1 MRHQR
6 WRSVQRASLA
16 AILLFSPRPAAALIP
31 GDSNLDGR
39 VSAADFTALQ
49 RILGGEL
56 GNDSADANR
65 DGHITGDDLDATA
78 ALLFG
83 GPLTAATPTPT
94 DTATPIAS
102 PSPTSTQGASP
113 SATVTRTST
122 EPFATHTAT
131 LTSTPTL
138 SRTATAS
145 ATPTASLT
153 VAPSHTPGSAAVA
166 ESVAGSAVIVA
177 NGMTAIPSVVT
188 ALVSG
193 LQFGGAASFDDGGA
207 AGSCP
212 LGGSVTRTCPFGDSM
227 LTIKLVGCRIATP
240 SGTATID
247 GSVKLGTGFCPL
259 VLPPW
264 MATVD
269 VTAVFRD
276 QANNKLL
283 TAKANFTGTVDPQLG
298 GTCKATGANL
308 VLNGTLETLFPSSDD
323 VQVTFANTSVAVTVA
338 TFNAACVPVNY
349 SLDFDGPATIA
360 TSEAGGG
367 AAATDPPFAVTFGHF
382 VMQQNASANP
392 TVLSIDGDIT
402 AACYG
407 GTVTLQTLTPLAQAV
422 GQPCPTSGK
431 VKVNAP
437 GGMSRLLYLAGGMVG
452 IDTNLD
458 GIADET
464 FPSCLDSLLLL
475 CLAQPAPTV
484 TPTVTAT
491 GTETETATATATETE
506 SPTVTPSASATSTEP
521 PTETPTRTP
530 TRTATAT
537 VMTSGTETV
546 EPSATATTPTPP
558 SKRTKTE
565 APSAT
570 STAPASAT
578 ASGSPTSSP
587 SSTPTATAGESPT
600 SSPSSTPTTTASHSP
615 TSSPSPT
622 PTVTA
627 TATASG
633 TSTRT
638 PSVTQTTTRT
648 ATPSRTPTPTPS
660 LAPFCDTLSSPAL
673 IPDNNPTGINN
684 SITIANQTTI
694 ADLNVRLDIDHTWVG
709 DLKVSLTHVT
719 TGMTVVLLDR
729 PGVPATS
736 GSCSGNNI
744 SCVLDDEAGRFVE
757 TQCLAS
763 AVTSPMAAIDG
774 SVKPNNP
781 LSAFDGQSV
790 AGMWRLNVSDNAVD
804 DMGSLL
810 GWCLEVNAPAPVV
823 TAFTCN
829 GSDVCTVALGQPF
842 TLSFSFFDPDGNA
855 SSWHMGRTDDN
866 GVTVDIADGVI
877 SPASGTWSVP
887 LLFDP
892 FFCPGATCRTSEFDY
907 FVIVSDAGGNP
918 SRQTRVHVTVP
929 GT

>member
-1 MRHQR
+1 MRYQR
-6 WRSVQRASLA
+6 WRSIQRALLA
-16 AILLFSPRPAAALIP
+16 ATMLFSARPTSALIP

-49 RILGGEL
+49 RILGGEP

-65 DGHITGDDLDATA
+65 DSLITPEDLGATA

-83 GPLTAATPTPT
+83 ESLTVATPTPT
-94 DTATPIAS
+94 DTATPIAP
-102 PSPTSTQGASP
+102 PSPTPTQSATP
-113 SATVTRTST
+113 SATVTRTFT
-122 EPFATHTAT
+122 QPFGTHTAT
-131 LTSTPTL
+131 LTSSPTQ

-145 ATPTASLT
+145 ATPTASPT
-153 VAPSHTPGSAAVA
+153 IAPSSTPGSAAVA

-193 LQFGGAASFDDGGA
+193 LQFGGAASFAEGGA

-212 LGGSVTRTCPFGDSM
+212 LGGSVTRMCPFGDSM
-227 LTIKLVGCRIATP
+227 LTIKLDGCRIATP

-308 VLNGTLETLFPSSDD
+308 VLNGTLETLFPSNGD
-323 VQVTFANTSVAVTVA
+323 VKVTFDDTSIAVTVA
-338 TFNAACVPVNY
+338 AFDTACVPTNY

-360 TSEAGGG
+360 TSAGGGG
-367 AAATDPPFAVTFGHF
+367 AAASDQPFAVTFGHF

-422 GQPCPTSGK
+422 GQPCPTSGI
-431 VKVNAP
+431 VKVSAP
-437 GGMSRLLYLAGGMVG
+437 NGMSQLLYLAGGMVG

-458 GIADET
+458 GISDET

-475 CLAQPAPTV
+475 CLAQPAPTA
-484 TPTVTAT
+484 TPTTTVT
-491 GTETETATATATETE
+491 GTETETPTGTETVTE
-506 SPTVTPSASATSTEP
+506 SPTVTPSTSATPTGPLP
-521 PTETPTRTP
+521 PSETPTRTP
-530 TRTATAT
+530 TRTATI
-537 VMTSGTETV
+537 VLP
-546 EPSATATTPTPP
+546 PSATATT
-558 SKRTKTE
+558 
-565 APSAT
+565 
-570 STAPASAT
+570 T
-578 ASGSPTSSP
+578 AS
-587 SSTPTATAGESPT
+587 ESPT
-600 SSPSSTPTTTASHSP
+600 SPASPTLTVTATGSASATPTRTPSATQTNSLTA
-615 TSSPSPT
+615 TPSPT
-622 PTVTA
+622 PTA
-627 TATASG
+627 TM
-633 TSTRT
+633 
-638 PSVTQTTTRT
+638 
-648 ATPSRTPTPTPS
+648 S
-660 LAPFCDTLSSPAL
+660 LAPFCDTLSSPAI
-673 IPDNNPTGINN
+673 IPDNNPAGINN
-684 SITIANQTTI
+684 SITVANQTTI

-719 TGMTVVLLDR
+719 TGTAVVLLDR

-736 GSCSGNNI
+736 LGCGDNSI
-744 SCVLDDEAGRFVE
+744 SCVLDDEAGRIAE

-763 AVTSPMAAIDG
+763 ATTSPMAAIDG

-781 LSAFDGQSV
+781 LSAFDGQSI
-790 AGMWRLNVSDNAVD
+790 AGMWRLNVSDNMQFD
-804 DMGSLL
+804 TGSLL

-823 TAFTCN
+823 TAFSCN
-829 GSDVCTVALGQPF
+829 GSDACTVALGQPF
-842 TLSFSFFDPDGNA
+842 TLSFSFLDPDSNA
-855 SSWHMGRTDDN
+855 SNWHMGRTDDN
-866 GVTVDIADGVI
+866 EVTIDIAQGVI
-877 SPASGTWSVP
+877 SPASGTGTIP
-887 LLFDP
+887 ILFDP
-892 FFCPGATCRTSEFDY
+892 FFCPGVSCRTSEFDY
-907 FVIVSDAGGNP
+907 FVIVTDANGNP